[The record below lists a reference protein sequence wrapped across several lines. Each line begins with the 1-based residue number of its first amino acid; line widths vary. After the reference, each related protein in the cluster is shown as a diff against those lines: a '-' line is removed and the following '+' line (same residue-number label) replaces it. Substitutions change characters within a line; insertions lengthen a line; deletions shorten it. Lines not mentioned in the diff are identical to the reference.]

1 MAHDDKPEHDGP
13 PHDGQE
19 GEAQKAADAKE
30 LHRTVREAGEA
41 ELDRPAGALFWSGL
55 AAGIAIH
62 SSLIAE
68 GALHAGL
75 PEAPWRELVASLG
88 YPVGFLVVILGRM
101 QLFTESTITAMLPLV
116 TKPSGWALRR
126 TLRLWA
132 IVLLANLIG
141 TALAAGMVAGGA
153 LGNAEIRESMLAVSE
168 RILALGGWETFVNAI
183 PAGFLIAVVAW
194 ILPNGRTQA
203 FWIILAITYVIAIA
217 GFSHSIVGA
226 DETFL
231 LLFTG
236 KIDGMRALFGLLI
249 PAILGNL
256 AGGAGLFTLLA
267 HGQVQGEA
275 RA

>member
-1 MAHDDKPEHDGP
+1 
-13 PHDGQE
+13 
-19 GEAQKAADAKE
+19 
-30 LHRTVREAGEA
+30 
-41 ELDRPAGALFWSGL
+41 
-55 AAGIAIH
+55 
-62 SSLIAE
+62 
-68 GALHAGL
+68 
-75 PEAPWRELVASLG
+75 
-88 YPVGFLVVILGRM
+88 
-101 QLFTESTITAMLPLV
+101 MLPLV

-126 TLRLWA
+126 TLRLWG

-236 KIDGMRALFGLLI
+236 KVDAARAFFGLLI

-256 AGGAGLFTLLA
+256 VGGAGLFTLLA

-275 RA
+275 RG